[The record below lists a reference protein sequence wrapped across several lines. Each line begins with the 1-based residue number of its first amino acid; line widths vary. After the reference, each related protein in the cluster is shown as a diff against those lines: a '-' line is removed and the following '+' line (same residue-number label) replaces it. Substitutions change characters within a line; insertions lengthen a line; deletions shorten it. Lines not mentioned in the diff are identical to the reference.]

1 MNTITMTEAP
11 KVNTVQIK
19 AKTAKWFSTEG
30 STLKPQHLTIDEVR
44 YFKND
49 KQEQEKVFFDK
60 AWGKKGG
67 WFKTNN
73 QTFLYADSISEWRNT
88 GEKISL

>member
-1 MNTITMTEAP
+1 MST
-11 KVNTVQIK
+11 NTVQIK
-19 AKTAKWFSTEG
+19 AKTAKWFDGTKRPMPKDG
-30 STLKPQHLTIDEVR
+30 TILEVR
-44 YFKND
+44 YFQKD
-49 KQEQEKVFFDK
+49 IQQQLKVFFDPK
-60 AWGKKGG
+60 WGKKGG